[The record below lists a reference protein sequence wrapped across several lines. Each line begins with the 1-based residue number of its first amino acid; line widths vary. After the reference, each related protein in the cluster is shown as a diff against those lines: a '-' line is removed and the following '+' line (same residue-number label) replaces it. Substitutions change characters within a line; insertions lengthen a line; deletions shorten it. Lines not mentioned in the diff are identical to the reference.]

1 MATNFTPADA
11 AVLSTR
17 TLLYTCPAAT
27 QSVVFSGTI
36 ANVDDTN
43 MLDHT
48 ITVEVQKVDTSYVA
62 NLNAIPIPYGSSLTL
77 PKIALSAGEKL
88 YLKADAASVL
98 VARASIVEKT

>member
-27 QSVVFSGTI
+27 QSVVFSGTV

-43 MLDHT
+43 MADHT
-48 ITVEVQKVDTSYVA
+48 ITIEVQKVDTSYV
-62 NLNAIPIPYGSSLTL
+62 NTINAVPIPYGSSLSL
-77 PKIALSAGEKL
+77 PKIALAAGEKL
-88 YLKADAASVL
+88 YFKADAASSL
-98 VARASIVEKT
+98 VARLSIVEKT